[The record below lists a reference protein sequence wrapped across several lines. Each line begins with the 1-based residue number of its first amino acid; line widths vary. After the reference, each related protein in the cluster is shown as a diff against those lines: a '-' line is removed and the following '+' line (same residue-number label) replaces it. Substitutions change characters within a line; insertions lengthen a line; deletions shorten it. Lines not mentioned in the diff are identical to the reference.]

1 MLSGLTVAVIGGD
14 ARQLEII
21 RKLSQQH
28 AKVFLVGFD
37 QLDHG
42 FIGAEKLKM
51 SELPFEQVDSMILP
65 VSGTTDEGAVATV
78 FSNEQVLLEAK
89 YLERT
94 PAHCTLYSG
103 ISNTY
108 LDNLAKQ
115 VNRKLVK
122 LFERDDIAIY
132 NSIPTVEGIIMM
144 AIQQTDYTIHGSHVA
159 VLGLGRTGLTIAR
172 TFRALGADVKVGAAD
187 TAHLA
192 RAFEMGLNP
201 FSMDQLKEEVTD
213 VDIIINTI
221 PSLVLDSSVIVS
233 MTPKTLI
240 LDIASRPGGTDFD
253 FAQKHGVKA
262 LLAPGLPGIVAPKT
276 AGQIIAKVLSG
287 LLCELAEEKRG
298 MES

>member
-94 PAHCTLYSG
+94 PAHCILYSG

-144 AIQQTDYTIHGSHVA
+144 AIQQTD
-159 VLGLGRTGLTIAR
+159 
-172 TFRALGADVKVGAAD
+172 
-187 TAHLA
+187 
-192 RAFEMGLNP
+192 
-201 FSMDQLKEEVTD
+201 
-213 VDIIINTI
+213 
-221 PSLVLDSSVIVS
+221 
-233 MTPKTLI
+233 
-240 LDIASRPGGTDFD
+240 
-253 FAQKHGVKA
+253 
-262 LLAPGLPGIVAPKT
+262 
-276 AGQIIAKVLSG
+276 
-287 LLCELAEEKRG
+287 
-298 MES
+298 

>member
-1 MLSGLTVAVIGGD
+1 M
-14 ARQLEII
+14 
-21 RKLSQQH
+21 
-28 AKVFLVGFD
+28 
-37 QLDHG
+37 
-42 FIGAEKLKM
+42 
-51 SELPFEQVDSMILP
+51 
-65 VSGTTDEGAVATV
+65 
-78 FSNEQVLLEAK
+78 
-89 YLERT
+89 
-94 PAHCTLYSG
+94 
-103 ISNTY
+103 Y
-108 LDNLAKQ
+108 LDNMAKQ

-172 TFRALGADVKVGAAD
+172 TFRALGAEVKVGAAD

-192 RAFEMGLNP
+192 RAFEMGLDP
-201 FSMDQLKEEVTD
+201 FSMDRLKDEVTD

>member
-1 MLSGLTVAVIGGD
+1 MLSGLTIAVIGGD

-21 RKLSQQH
+21 RKLSEQH

-51 SELPFEQVDSMILP
+51 SEVAFEEVDSIILP
-65 VSGTTDEGAVATV
+65 VSATTDEGVVATV
-78 FSNEQVLLEAK
+78 FSNEKVVLDPK

-94 PAHCTLYSG
+94 PTNCILYSG
-103 ISNTY
+103 ISNPY
-108 LDNLAKQ
+108 LDNLSKK

-144 AIQQTDYTIHGSHVA
+144 AIQQTDYTIHGSRVM

-172 TFRALGADVKVGAAD
+172 TFSALGAKVKVGAED

-192 RAFEMGLNP
+192 RIFEMGLQP
-201 FSMDQLKEEVTD
+201 FSVEQLKDEVREI
-213 VDIIINTI
+213 DIVINTI
-221 PSLVLDSSVIVS
+221 PSMVLNSSVIVH

-287 LLCELAEEKRG
+287 LLSELAEEKRRT
-298 MES
+298 